1 MGAPAAAGAA
11 AAAGTAATAGTTG
24 AAAGAAGGSSGGVVS
39 AIASSAFGGFLDDAR
54 LWLTDFIFNPDND
67 AMKSTVESAITMLK
81 VSEAE
86 ASVVVTVLSLTLP
99 IALLLATT
107 NFLVGFGNDMIYE
120 RGQEDPLKAL
130 VRAGIWFLIS
140 ITLLN
145 NISAIISFVMSL
157 YNALGTTATDIVMK
171 SDAVKAFDAIEF
183 LKDPGEL
190 KKMSVISIFFA
201 FTIGHFAQLLTLI
214 SNIAI
219 IFICFSA
226 KIEFLL
232 RLGFLPIG
240 FAMAADQER
249 HHQTMIYLRKLI
261 ASGFQCVGIIGAI
274 FVAFQGAQ
282 ATRITSTSFGTVFTD
297 PGRSILGTL
306 GTGLMANALLS
317 AFIPFAAIGAISVGK
332 AAINEAFGG

>member
-11 AAAGTAATAGTTG
+11 AAAGTTG
-24 AAAGAAGGSSGGVVS
+24 AAAGAAGGSSGGAVS
-39 AIASSAFGGFLDDAR
+39 AIASAFGFLDDAR
-54 LWLTDFIFNPDND
+54 LWLIEEFISNPDND

-190 KKMSVISIFFA
+190 KKMSVISILFA
-201 FTIGHFAQLLTLI
+201 FTVGHIAQLLTLI

-282 ATRITSTSFGTVFTD
+282 ATRITSTSFGTVFIN

-306 GTGLMANALLS
+306 ATGLMANSLLS